1 MEVFFQS
8 QRHDIYIYPL
18 FLSVYLDAMLLKN
31 LEAVVRRCSS
41 KCKFF
46 KILQSSQES
55 KYVAGPQVCNFI
67 KNRFQD
73 RCFNVK
79 FAKFL
84 RTPFLQNNSGG
95 YFCNILIKGYLHYK
109 TIFCCKVAL
118 DVQLLNFFIWRKN
131 NVLFSRHLD
140 FCAFVKSLGS
150 IPGPFIILLK

>member
-1 MEVFFQS
+1 MV
-8 QRHDIYIYPL
+8 
-18 FLSVYLDAMLLKN
+18 LLLEN
-31 LEAVVRRCSS
+31 LEAAVRRCSS
-41 KCKFF
+41 KYKFL
-46 KILQSSQES
+46 KILQSSQENN
-55 KYVAGPQVCNFI
+55 YVAGPQVYNFI

-84 RTPFLQNNSGG
+84 RIPFLQNNSGG

-131 NVLFSRHLD
+131 NVLLSRHLD
-140 FCAFVKSLGS
+140 FCALVKSLGS
-150 IPGPFIILLK
+150 IPGLFIILLK